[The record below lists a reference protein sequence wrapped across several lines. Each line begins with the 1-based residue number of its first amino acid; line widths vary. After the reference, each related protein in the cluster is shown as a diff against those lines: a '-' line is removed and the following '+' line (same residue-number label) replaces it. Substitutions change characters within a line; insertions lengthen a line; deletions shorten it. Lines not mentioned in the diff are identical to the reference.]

1 MKVFRQYI
9 SGSSVIKL
17 NLESPAWELE
27 IFVEEEILDKA
38 GDHLLLGEIPENMLI
53 T

>member
-1 MKVFRQYI
+1 M
-9 SGSSVIKL
+9 IKL
-17 NLESPAWELE
+17 ILESPAWELE
-27 IFVEEEILDKA
+27 IFVEEEVLDET